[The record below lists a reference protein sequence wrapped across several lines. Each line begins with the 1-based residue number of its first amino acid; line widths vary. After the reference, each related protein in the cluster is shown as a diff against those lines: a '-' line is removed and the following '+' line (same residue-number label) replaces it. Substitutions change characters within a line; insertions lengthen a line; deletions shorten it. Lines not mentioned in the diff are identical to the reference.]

1 MTETPMDDVELS
13 EMEDM
18 AEMADDQLIAEPEAP
33 NGFLAFDLSAPLM
46 RAIVELG
53 YRTPTPIQEATISLL
68 LSGRDVIGQAQTG
81 TGKTA
86 AYGIPILERIDT
98 SIRKPQALV
107 LAPTRELAIQVA
119 KALDAMARFRH
130 LGVVPVY
137 GGQSY
142 ERQLQAFRS
151 GAHVVVGTPGRMLD
165 HLRRG
170 TLDLSAVR
178 FAVLDEADEMLDM
191 GFIDDVEAILSC
203 MPGAP
208 AARNQAPIVKLP
220 EGLPPVQIALFSATM
235 PAPIVR
241 LSTRFMRNP
250 EHISVTPSQAMVPQI
265 TQVAYDLG
273 GMEKGEALGRI
284 LDVEAPGP
292 TIVFCA
298 TRRAVDDIAERLH
311 GRGYRTAGLHG
322 DMAQAERERV
332 MRRFRDGAVEVMVA
346 TDVAARGL
354 DVAGVTHVINFDLP
368 WDPEVYV
375 HRIGRTGRAGREGEA
390 ITLVTPRDGR
400 AMRQIEMALRAKI
413 IRKRPP
419 TLGDVAIKR
428 RAAAQVTVATAIAA
442 GNLGPYEGLV
452 AELSE
457 QFDASAI
464 AAAALRLWDTART
477 AGRDGSTLG
486 SILVSAAVE
495 AERLEAQA
503 REAPAR
509 AARAAE
515 GGRSVARIFIGAGR
529 AAGVRPQDLVGAIA
543 SEANVPGRSIGSISI
558 QEHHSV
564 VDVPGEL
571 AGVILS
577 ALESTM
583 IRGRS
588 VAVRLAE
595 PADMA
600 GDMNQGGGRDSGG
613 YRGSDRGPRPGGSG
627 GYRGGDQG
635 GFASDARRAPWAG
648 RSEPLPRHAVR
659 APSWSE
665 VEAHPSESSS
675 EPSTARTGRRPFAP
689 PRLARRPA
697 PRPARRRDA

>member
-1 MTETPMDDVELS
+1 M
-13 EMEDM
+13 
-18 AEMADDQLIAEPEAP
+18 
-33 NGFLAFDLSAPLM
+33 
-46 RAIVELG
+46 
-53 YRTPTPIQEATISLL
+53 
-68 LSGRDVIGQAQTG
+68 
-81 TGKTA
+81 
-86 AYGIPILERIDT
+86 
-98 SIRKPQALV
+98 
-107 LAPTRELAIQVA
+107 
-119 KALDAMARFRH
+119 
-130 LGVVPVY
+130 PVY

-241 LSTRFMRNP
+241 LSTRFMRSP

-457 QFDASAI
+457 QFDAAAI

-529 AAGVRPQDLVGAIA
+529 AAGVR
-543 SEANVPGRSIGSISI
+543 
-558 QEHHSV
+558 EHHSV

-600 GDMNQGGGRDSGG
+600 GDMSQGGGRDSGG

-665 VEAHPSESSS
+665 VEAHPSETSS

>member
-1 MTETPMDDVELS
+1 
-13 EMEDM
+13 
-18 AEMADDQLIAEPEAP
+18 
-33 NGFLAFDLSAPLM
+33 
-46 RAIVELG
+46 
-53 YRTPTPIQEATISLL
+53 
-68 LSGRDVIGQAQTG
+68 
-81 TGKTA
+81 
-86 AYGIPILERIDT
+86 
-98 SIRKPQALV
+98 
-107 LAPTRELAIQVA
+107 
-119 KALDAMARFRH
+119 
-130 LGVVPVY
+130 
-137 GGQSY
+137 
-142 ERQLQAFRS
+142 
-151 GAHVVVGTPGRMLD
+151 
-165 HLRRG
+165 
-170 TLDLSAVR
+170 
-178 FAVLDEADEMLDM
+178 
-191 GFIDDVEAILSC
+191 
-203 MPGAP
+203 
-208 AARNQAPIVKLP
+208 
-220 EGLPPVQIALFSATM
+220 
-235 PAPIVR
+235 
-241 LSTRFMRNP
+241 
-250 EHISVTPSQAMVPQI
+250 
-265 TQVAYDLG
+265 
-273 GMEKGEALGRI
+273 MEKGEALGRI

-457 QFDASAI
+457 QFDAAAI

-600 GDMNQGGGRDSGG
+600 GDMNQGSGRDSGG